1 MFPHAPVPRNF
12 LTTTRRHMIL
22 RPCSPNPGLHNH
34 ALQPHNLHTLGVA
47 YDEGPDALIF
57 NNKQSLAIDVS
68 VAYQSPASSSDVTV
82 KRSDQ
87 KEKKYEALAKEMH
100 WKILPLVFTGQ
111 CNPATKTIDAFK
123 LIAAARPFAGL
134 KRALLCSSV
143 IACARGNADILGTAR
158 ARFALVPSHVDS
170 GQPPPHSSLRANTAL
185 SLMRVFPSP
194 SRVLRLP
201 PWLLLPLRVSLLH
214 LSTKRMIKS

>member
-1 MFPHAPVPRNF
+1 M
-12 LTTTRRHMIL
+12 
-22 RPCSPNPGLHNH
+22 CSPAAMTPCRGEL
-34 ALQPHNLHTLGVA
+34 AGRRTTATSTCRLP
-47 YDEGPDALIF
+47 
-57 NNKQSLAIDVS
+57 SLPRRSNCRPSAAVRC
-68 VAYQSPASSSDVTV
+68 AGGRRV

-87 KEKKYEALAKEMH
+87 KEKKYEALTKEMH

-170 GQPPPHSSLRANTAL
+170 GKPPPHSSLRANTAL
-185 SLMRVFPSP
+185 SHARLSISQPCASASALASASAARFLAS
-194 SRVLRLP
+194 SQHEEDDQVLNA
-201 PWLLLPLRVSLLH
+201 
-214 LSTKRMIKS
+214 

>member
-1 MFPHAPVPRNF
+1 
-12 LTTTRRHMIL
+12 
-22 RPCSPNPGLHNH
+22 
-34 ALQPHNLHTLGVA
+34 
-47 YDEGPDALIF
+47 
-57 NNKQSLAIDVS
+57 
-68 VAYQSPASSSDVTV
+68 
-82 KRSDQ
+82 
-87 KEKKYEALAKEMH
+87 MH

-185 SLMRVFPSP
+185 SHARD
-194 SRVLRLP
+194 VLAVAPCHLIAQV
-201 PWLLLPLRVSLLH
+201 LNHSKNFSLKNHPLIIHHPCREH
-214 LSTKRMIKS
+214 LTWMNHHPKLKFR